1 MIAIIVAMSENRVIG
16 REGKIPW
23 DLPEDRKKFQML
35 TMGNAIVMGRRTYD
49 EIGPPLPGRMTYLL
63 SGTKKV
69 ELENCHTVQS
79 LEEVWEKEKNTG
91 RDIFI
96 CGGASVYEEALK
108 NTDKIYVTKLLE
120 KVEGDTFF
128 PMFSEEEFVEKSCE
142 ILVPQKAVFYE
153 YERVQKKGKF
163 MLSTLKDLWY
173 DGKMVTKEKQLRIF
187 DEKSGKWEVFS
198 PVIFQNCMRPEEVTI
213 YPLTITLLAEDRIQI
228 ETKYQQ
234 REFDLKDKEI
244 ELCEWEAKIH
254 KVECTHCEN
263 CGRCGW

>member
-49 EIGPPLPGRMTYLL
+49 EIGHPLPGRMTYLL

-96 CGGASVYEEALK
+96 CGGC
-108 NTDKIYVTKLLE
+108 LLY
-120 KVEGDTFF
+120 T
-128 PMFSEEEFVEKSCE
+128 
-142 ILVPQKAVFYE
+142 
-153 YERVQKKGKF
+153 
-163 MLSTLKDLWY
+163 
-173 DGKMVTKEKQLRIF
+173 
-187 DEKSGKWEVFS
+187 S
-198 PVIFQNCMRPEEVTI
+198 PSPR
-213 YPLTITLLAEDRIQI
+213 D
-228 ETKYQQ
+228 
-234 REFDLKDKEI
+234 
-244 ELCEWEAKIH
+244 
-254 KVECTHCEN
+254 
-263 CGRCGW
+263 

>member
-1 MIAIIVAMSENRVIG
+1 MNMSVC
-16 REGKIPW
+16 K
-23 DLPEDRKKFQML
+23 
-35 TMGNAIVMGRRTYD
+35 
-49 EIGPPLPGRMTYLL
+49 
-63 SGTKKV
+63 
-69 ELENCHTVQS
+69 
-79 LEEVWEKEKNTG
+79 
-91 RDIFI
+91 
-96 CGGASVYEEALK
+96 
-108 NTDKIYVTKLLE
+108 
-120 KVEGDTFF
+120 
-128 PMFSEEEFVEKSCE
+128 
-142 ILVPQKAVFYE
+142 
-153 YERVQKKGKF
+153 KKGKF

>member
-49 EIGPPLPGRMTYLL
+49 EIGHPLLGRMTYLL

-69 ELENCHTVQS
+69 EL
-79 LEEVWEKEKNTG
+79 
-91 RDIFI
+91 DIFI
-96 CGGASVYEEALK
+96 CGGASVYEEALR

-173 DGKMVTKEKQLRIF
+173 DGKIVTKEKQLRIF

-198 PVIFQNCMRPEEVTI
+198 PVIFQNCMRPDEITI

-228 ETKYQQ
+228 TTKYQQ
-234 REFDLKDKEI
+234 KEVDLKDKEI
-244 ELCEWEAKIH
+244 EVCEWEAKIH

>member
-49 EIGPPLPGRMTYLL
+49 EIGHPLPGRMTYLL

-91 RDIFI
+91 RD
-96 CGGASVYEEALK
+96 
-108 NTDKIYVTKLLE
+108 
-120 KVEGDTFF
+120 
-128 PMFSEEEFVEKSCE
+128 MFSEEEFVEKSCQ

>member
-49 EIGPPLPGRMTYLL
+49 EIGHPLPGRMTYLL

-96 CGGASVYEEALK
+96 CGGASVYEEALR

-142 ILVPQKAVFYE
+142 ILVPQK
-153 YERVQKKGKF
+153 
-163 MLSTLKDLWY
+163 LSL
-173 DGKMVTKEKQLRIF
+173 
-187 DEKSGKWEVFS
+187 
-198 PVIFQNCMRPEEVTI
+198 
-213 YPLTITLLAEDRIQI
+213 
-228 ETKYQQ
+228 
-234 REFDLKDKEI
+234 
-244 ELCEWEAKIH
+244 IH
-254 KVECTHCEN
+254 I
-263 CGRCGW
+263 

>member
-1 MIAIIVAMSENRVIG
+1 MAYRENAKILKADCLADGVYEIWFETKDIAKAAKAGQFISVYSNDGSRMLPRPISICKVENNNLRIVFRVAGKGTEEFSKMKAGEYLDIQG
-16 REGKIPW
+16 PLGNGYDLGKI
-23 DLPEDRKKFQML
+23 
-35 TMGNAIVMGRRTYD
+35 AA
-49 EIGPPLPGRMTYLL
+49 EI
-63 SGTKKV
+63 K
-69 ELENCHTVQS
+69 
-79 LEEVWEKEKNTG
+79 
-91 RDIFI
+91 
-96 CGGASVYEEALK
+96 A
-108 NTDKIYVTKLLE
+108 
-120 KVEGDTFF
+120 EGDTFF
-128 PMFSEEEFVEKSCE
+128 PMFSEEEFVEKSCQ

-234 REFDLKDKEI
+234 REFDLTR
-244 ELCEWEAKIH
+244 IH
-254 KVECTHCEN
+254 SLFFI
-263 CGRCGW
+263 

>member
-1 MIAIIVAMSENRVIG
+1 
-16 REGKIPW
+16 
-23 DLPEDRKKFQML
+23 
-35 TMGNAIVMGRRTYD
+35 
-49 EIGPPLPGRMTYLL
+49 
-63 SGTKKV
+63 
-69 ELENCHTVQS
+69 
-79 LEEVWEKEKNTG
+79 
-91 RDIFI
+91 
-96 CGGASVYEEALK
+96 
-108 NTDKIYVTKLLE
+108 
-120 KVEGDTFF
+120 
-128 PMFSEEEFVEKSCE
+128 MFSEEEFVEKSCE
-142 ILVPQKAVFYE
+142 ILVPQKAVFYV
-153 YERVQKKGKF
+153 YERVQKKGKL

-187 DEKSGKWEVFS
+187 DEKSGEWEVFS

-234 REFDLKDKEI
+234 RDFDLKDKEI

>member
-1 MIAIIVAMSENRVIG
+1 
-16 REGKIPW
+16 
-23 DLPEDRKKFQML
+23 ML
-35 TMGNAIVMGRRTYD
+35 FRS
-49 EIGPPLPGRMTYLL
+49 GRMTYLL

-96 CGGASVYEEALK
+96 CGGASVYEEALR

-228 ETKYQQ
+228 KTKYQQ

>member
-1 MIAIIVAMSENRVIG
+1 M
-16 REGKIPW
+16 
-23 DLPEDRKKFQML
+23 
-35 TMGNAIVMGRRTYD
+35 
-49 EIGPPLPGRMTYLL
+49 

-96 CGGASVYEEALK
+96 CGGASVYEEALR

-173 DGKMVTKEKQLRIF
+173 DGKMVTKEKQCGF
-187 DEKSGKWEVFS
+187 SMKKVVNGKFFRRDFS
-198 PVIFQNCMRPEEVTI
+198 KLYAAGRGYNLSAHDYFT
-213 YPLTITLLAEDRIQI
+213 
-228 ETKYQQ
+228 
-234 REFDLKDKEI
+234 
-244 ELCEWEAKIH
+244 
-254 KVECTHCEN
+254 
-263 CGRCGW
+263 CGR